1 MKNFKSI
8 FFFKGVATVLTF
20 SSCTSF
26 EDNQAELEDIEIQV
40 AEKTM
45 RRGGVRDEKSLNYQ
59 GGNDLLLRKRP
70 ERK

>member
-8 FFFKGVATVLTF
+8 FFFKGVATVLIF

-26 EDNQAELEDIEIQV
+26 EDNQAELEDIEIKV

-59 GGNDLLLRKRP
+59 GGNNLLLRKRP
-70 ERK
+70 GRK